1 VDRYLQCAT
10 LDGIDRVRLFR
21 LAWDASASAFAGRQE
36 VYEFFFFGDPV
47 RMAQALVA
55 GYNRAPLMERVRAF
69 LYSDGPIAG
78 TTPGTVAHDAE
89 AGRVVR
95 R

>member
-1 VDRYLQCAT
+1 MDRFLQCAT

-47 RMAQALVA
+47 RMAQAEVA
-55 GYNRAPLMERVRAF
+55 GYDRRPAMERVRDF
-69 LYSDGPIAG
+69 LYSDAPVA
-78 TTPGTVAHDAE
+78 TPP
-89 AGRVVR
+89 GRTAIVPGGAR
-95 R
+95 P